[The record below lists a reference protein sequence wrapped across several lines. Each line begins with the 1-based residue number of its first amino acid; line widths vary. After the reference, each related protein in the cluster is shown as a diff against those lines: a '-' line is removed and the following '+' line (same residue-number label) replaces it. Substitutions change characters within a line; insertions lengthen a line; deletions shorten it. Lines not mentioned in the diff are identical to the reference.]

1 MKRQSLTLSLLA
13 FALIALPT
21 FAQTSK
27 PTQCTVYKPACLD
40 KGIIK
45 LDEAIKVQNS
55 PYGQKP
61 EPSQKKYW
69 FAYSDRSDNT
79 TYQDPKTGAKPYSA
93 LSFNEKVTIAQIKN
107 NFALVISEPKPGTW
121 PKISDKATVRGW
133 VSLSH
138 LLLWENCPA
147 NEFGIYNKAVICAN
161 ADASTIKDA
170 SLLGK
175 LFSNPSKGP
184 TGKLKTD
191 MKFYFIMK
199 EEGTKALLSNEY
211 TLNGLSD
218 KMLYGWVDKASF
230 TPWNQ
235 RSCLEPTW
243 EISDAEWLASNKI
256 SARVYKD
263 RSFNTKVVDIQYRKV
278 NSSSKTY
285 DPFLYRMDPYLLRYP
300 ILDGSDEK
308 MYFCTAF
315 ANPSSRSTV
324 NVTSS
329 SKNEQIAKLNKLLS
343 ARSKVNIGIVIDGT
357 KSMAPFYKPV
367 KDAIEEGCKY
377 FQNKTVKVGV
387 VIYRDKEDG
396 QYMTE
401 TFPMTTVSNP
411 KFKAFLDS
419 GGSYGIKSAP
429 SDRDMKE
436 SLYAGLDRALTD
448 FDFKPD
454 ESNILI
460 VVGDCG
466 DNGKMDIDPDE
477 IVDKLVA
484 GNVSLMGFQV
494 RNNSDNAFQ
503 DFNDQIIGAMVDAT
517 QGRYDYDRK
526 VAQTSTAI
534 RVRAKEVRNGYD
546 ILGSGGTNLYIGM
559 YRNAEIGKE
568 MPGVEL
574 TSLME
579 NSFNVWNQSVVA
591 LTDQIVKLGEGD
603 VTLFEA
609 NDGPVDES
617 IIANKAAMIALLGKD
632 TFEAL
637 SRTNSLFAFQGWT
650 LKKEKTSGRNYF
662 KPVVFISSDEFKYL
676 IEKLQPVYKVAR
688 TRSASRAEY
697 VDAMKALVKSLLPG
711 ITAEEINK
719 KGYNEVMRLISGLN
733 ESTAALGGPS
743 IQDIADPNVVNQ
755 GAYLSL
761 VNAMVKKYQ
770 GLLNIQGSDYKYCRE
785 FAGIKYYWL
794 PMEALP

>member
-1 MKRQSLTLSLLA
+1 MRLLPILLFSLA
-13 FALIALPT
+13 FSAASYT
-21 FAQTSK
+21 AFAQTAR
-27 PTQCTVYKPACLD
+27 PNQCTVYKPVALD
-40 KGIIK
+40 KGLIR
-45 LDEAIKVQNS
+45 LDDASKVQVT

-61 EPSQKKYW
+61 EPAQRKYW
-69 FAYSDRSDNT
+69 FAYSDRSENT
-79 TYQDPKTGAKPYSA
+79 TYQNPKDGAKPFSS

-107 NFALVISEPKPGTW
+107 DFALVLSDPKPDTW

-133 VSLSH
+133 IRMSN
-138 LLLWENCPA
+138 LLLWEDCPA

-161 ADASTIKDA
+161 ADASTIKDV

-175 LFSNPSKGP
+175 LFSNPNKPSI
-184 TGKLKTD
+184 GKLKTD

-211 TLNGLSD
+211 TLNGLSN

-230 TPWNQ
+230 TPWSQ

-256 SARVYKD
+256 AAKVYKD
-263 RSFNTKVVDIQYRKV
+263 KACKTKVVDIQYRKT
-278 NSSSKTY
+278 SMTGKAF
-285 DPFLYRMDPYLLRYP
+285 DPFIYRTDPYLLRYP
-300 ILDGSDEK
+300 ILDGGNEK
-308 MYFCTAF
+308 MYFCSAF
-315 ANPSSRSTV
+315 ANPSGHTAVSIQTG
-324 NVTSS
+324 TSG
-329 SKNEQIAKLNKLLS
+329 QIDKLNALLAS
-343 ARSKVNIGIVIDGT
+343 RSKVNIGIVIDGT
-357 KSMAPFYKPV
+357 KSMGPFYQPV
-367 KDAIEEGCKY
+367 KSAIEEGCKY

-396 QYMTE
+396 QYLTE

-411 KFKAFLDS
+411 KLKAFLDS
-419 GGSYGIKSAP
+419 GGSYGVKSSA
-429 SDRDMKE
+429 SDKDMKE
-436 SLYAGLDRALTD
+436 SLYAGIDRALTD
-448 FDFKPD
+448 FAFKPD

-466 DNGKMDIDPDE
+466 DNGKMGVTPE
-477 IVDKLVA
+477 TIVQKMIS

-494 RNNSDNAFQ
+494 RNNADNAFQ

-517 QGRYDYDRK
+517 QGRYDHDRQ
-526 VAQTSTAI
+526 VAQTSVSI
-534 RVRAKEVRNGYD
+534 KVRAREVKGGYD
-546 ILGSGGTNLYIGM
+546 MQGSGGTNLYIGM

-568 MPGVEL
+568 MPGIEL

-579 NSFNVWNQSVVA
+579 NSFNLWNQSVVA

-603 VTLFEA
+603 VTYFEA
-609 NDGPVDES
+609 NDGPVDEAVT
-617 IIANKAAMIALLGKD
+617 ANKAAMINLLGKD

-637 SRTNSLFAFQGWT
+637 TKTNSLFAFQGWT
-650 LKKEKTSGRNYF
+650 LKKEEKSGREFY

-676 IEKLQPVYKVAR
+676 IEQLQPVYKVAR
-688 TRSASRAEY
+688 SRSSSRAEY

-711 ITAEEINK
+711 ITPEEISK

-733 ESTAALGGPS
+733 ESTAALVGPS

-755 GAYLSL
+755 GEYLSL

-770 GLLNIQGSDYKYCRE
+770 GLLNIQGSDYKYSRE